1 MLRAMRQLKMRRKL
15 TLLSGLFSAGYAA
28 FGALMYRAFSASASP
43 EHAVSINMTL
53 LFGALILL
61 IVISFAYYLAW
72 SIAHP
77 LERFAAKLED
87 INIGTSGLI
96 RWQEAQDRHDEI
108 GDVARSFNRFI
119 ATLDDVIGQVDVDHL
134 VTETGGEQ
142 RGGGPVGHAQSGR
155 GE

>member
-1 MLRAMRQLKMRRKL
+1 MLRAMRHLKMRRKL
-15 TLLSGLFSAGYAA
+15 TLLCGLFSAGYAA
-28 FGALMYRAFSASASP
+28 FGVLMYRAFSAPASP

-87 INIGTSGLI
+87 INIGSSGLI
-96 RWQEAQDRHDEI
+96 RWQEAQDRSRRDRRCRAF
-108 GDVARSFNRFI
+108 V
-119 ATLDDVIGQVDVDHL
+119 
-134 VTETGGEQ
+134 
-142 RGGGPVGHAQSGR
+142 
-155 GE
+155 